1 MTLQALTLWRPW
13 DHSIVHGPKR
23 VENRPWRPPRSV
35 IGTDI
40 ALHAGQTYDKKGA
53 AFIRSLGHV
62 LPPAAEHRAGVI
74 VGVVRIVRAVNLD
87 RIEDALLATMGTGNQ
102 PAKDPVEDDPW
113 AFGPWV
119 WVLDNV
125 RPLATPVPCKGA
137 QGLWPVPPDVE
148 AEIRK
153 QIA

>member
-1 MTLQALTLWRPW
+1 MLGLTLYRPW

-23 VENRPWRPPRSV
+23 VENRPWRPPQSV

-40 ALHAGQTYDKKGA
+40 ALHAGKHYCREGA
-53 AFIRSLGHV
+53 AFIRDLGHV
-62 LPPAAEHRAGVI
+62 LPPQSEHRDSVI

-87 RIEDALLATMGTGNQ
+87 RIEDALFATMGTGNQ
-102 PAKDPVEDDPW
+102 PAKDPVESDPW

-137 QGLWPVPPDVE
+137 QGLWRLPVDVE
-148 AEIRK
+148 RAVREQTR
-153 QIA
+153 